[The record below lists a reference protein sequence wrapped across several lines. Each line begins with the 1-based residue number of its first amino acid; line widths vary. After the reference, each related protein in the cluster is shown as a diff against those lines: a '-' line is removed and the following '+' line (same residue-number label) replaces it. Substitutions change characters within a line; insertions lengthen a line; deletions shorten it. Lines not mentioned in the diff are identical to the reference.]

1 MRILL
6 CALVISL
13 TFGLMGP
20 ADAQAVRAHSQTG
33 LDGLPFAL
41 GGDVVLANKKLNFKK
56 KFSSANKKAPGQ
68 GKPVAKFKPKTI
80 MGHRHQSAQL
90 AKRINTAKFPTS
102 KQLKALGPKLSVNRL
117 AVRRL
122 TERTVKPAAKA

>member
-41 GGDVVLANKKLNFKK
+41 GGEIVLANKKLNFKHIS
-56 KFSSANKKAPGQ
+56 F
-68 GKPVAKFKPKTI
+68 
-80 MGHRHQSAQL
+80 
-90 AKRINTAKFPTS
+90 
-102 KQLKALGPKLSVNRL
+102 
-117 AVRRL
+117 
-122 TERTVKPAAKA
+122 EW